1 MSSICPLVAQPT
13 YVATNTKNH
22 QYPEPEKLALLI
34 DQSKNIKHLR
44 QIHALV
50 IRRGLESSPVLNFKL
65 QHSYSSLGH
74 VEDSVALFNL
84 TQSPNVFFYT
94 SIIRGHAKNG
104 LSEQALNFYVEM
116 LTENIE
122 PNASTL
128 STLLKASALEIG
140 KALHCQVHKFGLH
153 SDAYVKTALIGI
165 YARNGDIVLARRLF
179 DSMVERNLVTLTAM
193 ITGYAKNGNVDEAR
207 ALFDGMEDR
216 DVVSWNVMID
226 GYAQH
231 GRPNDALILFRHML
245 KSKLKPNEATMVAV
259 LSACGQIGALE
270 SGQWVHSYLG
280 YRATLNHRVGTA
292 LIDMYS
298 KCGSLEEARKVF
310 NGIKDKDVVVYNAM
324 IGGYA
329 SHGFTKDAI
338 NLFKEMPQVG
348 LHPTDITFI
357 GILSACAHSGLISEG
372 WALFNAMKDE
382 YGIKPKVEHYGCMVN
397 LLGRAGHLEEAYE
410 LVKSMSIDADPV
422 LWGTLLGACRL
433 HKDIALGEKI
443 VQFLVG
449 CGLANSGT
457 YILLSNIYA
466 AAGNWDDVAR
476 IRAMMKQSGV
486 QKEPGCSSV
495 EVNNIVHE
503 FLAGDTKH
511 PRSKEIYGML
521 EQMNKWLEVHG
532 YASQTEE
539 VLHNIGEAD
548 KERSLEV
555 HSEKLALAFALISTK
570 PGTTIKIVKNL
581 RVCPDCHSVI
591 KLVSKIAGRKIVM
604 RDRNRFHHF
613 IDGACS
619 CGDYW

>member
-1 MSSICPLVAQPT
+1 MSSICSLVAQPT
-13 YVATNTKNH
+13 YVAFNTKNH
-22 QYPEPEKLALLI
+22 QYPEPKKLASLI
-34 DQSKNIKHLR
+34 DESTNIKHLR
-44 QIHALV
+44 QIHKLV

-94 SIIRGHAKNG
+94 SIIRGHAMKG
-104 LSEQALNFYVEM
+104 LHEQALNFYVQM
-116 LTENIE
+116 LTEKIE
-122 PNASTL
+122 PDASTL

-140 KALHCQVHKFGLH
+140 KAIHCQVHKFGLH
-153 SDAYVKTALIGI
+153 SDAYVRTALIGI
-165 YARNGDIVLARRLF
+165 YARNKDIVLARRLF

-193 ITGYAKNGNVDEAR
+193 ITGYAKKMAMLMRQENCLMEWKI
-207 ALFDGMEDR
+207 GM
-216 DVVSWNVMID
+216 W
-226 GYAQH
+226 
-231 GRPNDALILFRHML
+231 HML
-245 KSKLKPNEATMVAV
+245 KSKLKPNEASMVAV
-259 LSACGQIGALE
+259 LSACGQVGALE
-270 SGQWVHSYLG
+270 SGHWVHSYLG
-280 YRATLNHRVGTA
+280 YRATLNNQVGTA

-310 NGIKDKDVVVYNAM
+310 NGIKDKDAVVYNAM
-324 IGGYA
+324 IGGCA
-329 SHGFTKDAI
+329 SHGFTKEAI

-357 GILSACAHSGLISEG
+357 GILSACAHAGLISQG

-382 YGIKPKVEHYGCMVN
+382 DGIQPKVEHYGCMVN
-397 LLGRAGHLEEAYE
+397 LLGRPGHLEEAYE

-422 LWGTLLGACRL
+422 LWGTLL
-433 HKDIALGEKI
+433 
-443 VQFLVG
+443 
-449 CGLANSGT
+449 
-457 YILLSNIYA
+457 A

-486 QKEPGCSSV
+486 QKDPGCSSV

-503 FLAGDTKH
+503 FLAGDMKH

-539 VLHNIGEAD
+539 VLHNIGEAE
-548 KERSLEV
+548 ERSLEV
-555 HSEKLALAFALISTK
+555 HSKKLALAFAFISTK
-570 PGTTIKIVKNL
+570 RGTTIKIVKNL
-581 RVCPDCHSVI
+581 RVCPDCDAVI
-591 KLVSKIAGRKIVM
+591 KPISKIAGKKRVM